1 VTQRKVRVLRHVRA
15 FSEMPKEKLEEISHF
30 FIETKYK
37 KGHVFYADDDET
49 LHVLGAGGASI
60 CVPTLVARVPG
71 EASDVHSAADRPL
84 PAGTTRHSRLSS
96 MSFSTPRAQPSA
108 TSPSSSPSLSPS
120 LSSPASPPP
129 QMGGGSAKW
138 PPTPGSGLRP
148 PTPGSSGARLKPLGA
163 MGLGRLKLPSPEP
176 TARSSIKTASL
187 KHLKWAPPQVL
198 YTLNPKP

>member
-60 CVPTLVARVPG
+60 CVPTLVSRVPG
-71 EASDVHSAADRPL
+71 EALDDHSAADRPL
-84 PAGTTRHSRLSS
+84 PVGTTRHSRLSS

-108 TSPSSSPSLSPS
+108 TSPSSPPSLSP
-120 LSSPASPPP
+120 SSPASPPP
-129 QMGGGSAKW
+129 QMGGGSAKR

-148 PTPGSSGARLKPLGA
+148 PTPGSGGAKSKPLGA

-198 YTLNPKP
+198 